1 MPLDKDFDLFDEIEN
16 EQVPG
21 LDTELTEENK
31 EDLITDEDIVTEVKE
46 ENLPVE
52 DVVEVIETQEE
63 EIKEETIEPIKKIKT
78 TGETFNRISDFI
90 VNPVADD
97 EWEQFKNDTLIKMS
111 GIQIKENIPPNVIL
125 HVAADL
131 DSMYSSIYDKYME
144 TKTGLENLTNKED
157 GILAVIKAT
166 NSKGSNETERKANGV
181 AAAEKYKIDKTTV
194 NLFHLIAETRSRLNF
209 LQGIIDQ
216 IRFKKDLLVTA
227 SAAIK
232 VLNKQ
237 TNSSFYDIILI

>member
-1 MPLDKDFDLFDEIEN
+1 M
-16 EQVPG
+16 
-21 LDTELTEENK
+21 
-31 EDLITDEDIVTEVKE
+31 
-46 ENLPVE
+46 
-52 DVVEVIETQEE
+52 
-63 EIKEETIEPIKKIKT
+63 
-78 TGETFNRISDFI
+78 
-90 VNPVADD
+90 NPVADD
-97 EWEQFKNDTLIKMS
+97 EWERFKNDTLIKMS

-166 NSKGSNETERKANGV
+166 NAKGSNETERKANGV

-216 IRFKKDLLVTA
+216 VRFKKDLLVTA

-232 VLNKQ
+232 VLNK
-237 TNSSFYDIILI
+237 

>member
-16 EQVPG
+16 EEVPG
-21 LDTELTEENK
+21 LDTELTDTDK
-31 EDLITDEDIVTEVKE
+31 KDLITDEDTVTVKE
-46 ENLPVE
+46 EVTEETNEESVKENE
-52 DVVEVIETQEE
+52 DEVVENNED
-63 EIKEETIEPIKKIKT
+63 KEELAIEPIKKIKT

-97 EWEQFKNDTLIKMS
+97 EWERFKNDTLIKMS

-166 NSKGSNETERKANGV
+166 NAKGSNETERRANGV

-194 NLFHLIAETRSRLNF
+194 NLFYLIAETRSRLNF

-216 IRFKKDLLVTA
+216 VRFKKDLLVTA

-232 VLNKQ
+232 VLNK
-237 TNSSFYDIILI
+237 

>member
-31 EDLITDEDIVTEVKE
+31 EDLITDEDIVTKVKE

-52 DVVEVIETQEE
+52 DVVEVMEIQEE
-63 EIKEETIEPIKKIKT
+63 VKEETIEPIKKIKT

-232 VLNKQ
+232 VLNK
-237 TNSSFYDIILI
+237 

>member
-16 EQVPG
+16 EEVPG
-21 LDTELTEENK
+21 LDTELTDTDKKN
-31 EDLITDEDIVTEVKE
+31 LITDEDTAVIEEVVAEETVKE
-46 ENLPVE
+46 EEVVE
-52 DVVEVIETQEE
+52 DNEDSEE
-63 EIKEETIEPIKKIKT
+63 SAVEPIKKIKT

-97 EWEQFKNDTLIKMS
+97 EWERFKNDTLIKMS

-144 TKTGLENLTNKED
+144 IKTGLENLTNKED

-166 NSKGSNETERKANGV
+166 NAKGSNETERKANGV

-216 IRFKKDLLVTA
+216 VRFKKDLLVTA

-232 VLNKQ
+232 VLNK
-237 TNSSFYDIILI
+237 

>member
-1 MPLDKDFDLFDEIEN
+1 MPLDKDFDLFDEIEDT
-16 EQVPG
+16 EVPG
-21 LDTELTEENK
+21 LDTELKEESK
-31 EDLITDEDIVTEVKE
+31 PDLITDEDTVTVKE
-46 ENLPVE
+46 EVTEETVKEDGVVE
-52 DVVEVIETQEE
+52 DNED
-63 EIKEETIEPIKKIKT
+63 KEEPAIEPIKKIKT

-97 EWEQFKNDTLIKMS
+97 EWERFKNDTLIKMS

-166 NSKGSNETERKANGV
+166 NAKGSNETERKANGV

-216 IRFKKDLLVTA
+216 VRFKKDLLVTA

-232 VLNKQ
+232 VLNK
-237 TNSSFYDIILI
+237 

>member
-16 EQVPG
+16 EEVPG
-21 LDTELTEENK
+21 LDTELKEESK
-31 EDLITDEDIVTEVKE
+31 PDLITDEDTVT
-46 ENLPVE
+46 
-52 DVVEVIETQEE
+52 
-63 EIKEETIEPIKKIKT
+63 IKEEVTEEINEETVKEDKQKDVIEENEDNEEPAVEPIKKIKT

-97 EWEQFKNDTLIKMS
+97 EWERFKNDILIKMS

-166 NSKGSNETERKANGV
+166 NAKGSNETERKANGV
-181 AAAEKYKIDKTTV
+181 AAAEKYKINKTTV

-216 IRFKKDLLVTA
+216 VRFKKDLLVTA

-232 VLNKQ
+232 VLNK
-237 TNSSFYDIILI
+237 

>member
-16 EQVPG
+16 EEVPG
-21 LDTELTEENK
+21 LDTELKEESK
-31 EDLITDEDIVTEVKE
+31 SDLITDEDTVTVKE
-46 ENLPVE
+46 EVTEEINEGTVKKDEVVE
-52 DVVEVIETQEE
+52 DNED
-63 EIKEETIEPIKKIKT
+63 KEEPTVEPIKKIKT

-97 EWEQFKNDTLIKMS
+97 EWERFKNDTLIKMS

-166 NSKGSNETERKANGV
+166 NAKGSNETERKANGV

-216 IRFKKDLLVTA
+216 VRFKKDLLVTA

-237 TNSSFYDIILI
+237 TNSSF

>member
-31 EDLITDEDIVTEVKE
+31 EDLITDEDIITEVNE

-52 DVVEVIETQEE
+52 DVVEVMEIQEE
-63 EIKEETIEPIKKIKT
+63 KVKEETIEPIKKIKT

-232 VLNKQ
+232 VLNK
-237 TNSSFYDIILI
+237 

>member
-16 EQVPG
+16 EEVPG
-21 LDTELTEENK
+21 LDTELTDTDK
-31 EDLITDEDIVTEVKE
+31 KDLITDEDTVTVKE
-46 ENLPVE
+46 EVTEENNE
-52 DVVEVIETQEE
+52 ESIKKQEEVIEDNEDKDE
-63 EIKEETIEPIKKIKT
+63 PTIEPIKKIKT

-97 EWEQFKNDTLIKMS
+97 EWERFKNDTLIKMS

-166 NSKGSNETERKANGV
+166 NAKGSNETERRANGV

-216 IRFKKDLLVTA
+216 VRFKKDLLVTA

-232 VLNKQ
+232 VLNK
-237 TNSSFYDIILI
+237 

>member
-1 MPLDKDFDLFDEIEN
+1 MPLDKDFDLFDEIEDT
-16 EQVPG
+16 EVPG
-21 LDTELTEENK
+21 LDTELKEESKPDLITEEDTVAIKEEATEETVKEDEVVEDNENK
-31 EDLITDEDIVTEVKE
+31 EE
-46 ENLPVE
+46 P
-52 DVVEVIETQEE
+52 
-63 EIKEETIEPIKKIKT
+63 TIEPIKKIKT
-78 TGETFNRISDFI
+78 IGETFNRISDFI

-97 EWEQFKNDTLIKMS
+97 EWERFKNDTLIKMS

-166 NSKGSNETERKANGV
+166 NAKGSNETERKANGV

-216 IRFKKDLLVTA
+216 VRFKKDLLVTA

-232 VLNKQ
+232 VLNK
-237 TNSSFYDIILI
+237 

>member
-52 DVVEVIETQEE
+52 DVVEVMEIQEE
-63 EIKEETIEPIKKIKT
+63 KVKEETIEPIKKIKT

-232 VLNKQ
+232 VLNK
-237 TNSSFYDIILI
+237 

>member
-1 MPLDKDFDLFDEIEN
+1 MSLDKDFDLFDEIEN
-16 EQVPG
+16 EEVPG
-21 LDTELTEENK
+21 LDTELTDTDK
-31 EDLITDEDIVTEVKE
+31 KDLITDEDTVT
-46 ENLPVE
+46 
-52 DVVEVIETQEE
+52 
-63 EIKEETIEPIKKIKT
+63 IKEEAVTEETVKEDEVVEDNEDEEEPTIEPIKKIKT

-97 EWEQFKNDTLIKMS
+97 EWERFKNDTLIKMS

-144 TKTGLENLTNKED
+144 IKTGLENLTNKED

-166 NSKGSNETERKANGV
+166 NAKGSNETERKANGV
-181 AAAEKYKIDKTTV
+181 TAAEKYKIDKTTV

-216 IRFKKDLLVTA
+216 VRFKKDLLVTA

-232 VLNKQ
+232 VLNK
-237 TNSSFYDIILI
+237 

>member
-16 EQVPG
+16 DEVPG
-21 LDTELTEENK
+21 LDTELTKKNK
-31 EDLITDEDIVTEVKE
+31 EDLITDEDTVA
-46 ENLPVE
+46 
-52 DVVEVIETQEE
+52 
-63 EIKEETIEPIKKIKT
+63 IKEEATEETVKKDEVVEDNEDEEEPTIEPIKKIKT

-97 EWEQFKNDTLIKMS
+97 EWERFKNDTLIKMS

-166 NSKGSNETERKANGV
+166 NAKGSNETERKANGV

-216 IRFKKDLLVTA
+216 VRFKKDLLVTA

-232 VLNKQ
+232 VLNK
-237 TNSSFYDIILI
+237 

>member
-21 LDTELTEENK
+21 LDTELTEQNK
-31 EDLITDEDIVTEVKE
+31 EELITDEDILTEVKE

-52 DVVEVIETQEE
+52 DVVEVMEIQEE
-63 EIKEETIEPIKKIKT
+63 VKEETIEPIKKIKT

-232 VLNKQ
+232 VLNK
-237 TNSSFYDIILI
+237 

>member
-16 EQVPG
+16 DEVPG
-21 LDTELTEENK
+21 LDTELIEENK
-31 EDLITDEDIVTEVKE
+31 EDLITDEDTVDVKEAVTEETVKE
-46 ENLPVE
+46 DEVVE
-52 DVVEVIETQEE
+52 DNEDEE
-63 EIKEETIEPIKKIKT
+63 EPTVEPIKKIKT

-97 EWEQFKNDTLIKMS
+97 EWERFKNDTLIKMS

-166 NSKGSNETERKANGV
+166 NAKGSNETERKANGV

-216 IRFKKDLLVTA
+216 VRFKKDLLVTA

-232 VLNKQ
+232 VLNK
-237 TNSSFYDIILI
+237 

>member
-52 DVVEVIETQEE
+52 DVVEVMEIQEE
-63 EIKEETIEPIKKIKT
+63 VKEETIEPIKKIKT

-232 VLNKQ
+232 VLNK
-237 TNSSFYDIILI
+237 

>member
-16 EQVPG
+16 EEVPG
-21 LDTELTEENK
+21 LDTELKEESK
-31 EDLITDEDIVTEVKE
+31 SDLITDEDTVTVKE
-46 ENLPVE
+46 EVTEEINEGTVKKDEVVE
-52 DVVEVIETQEE
+52 DNED
-63 EIKEETIEPIKKIKT
+63 KEEPTVEPIKKIKT

-97 EWEQFKNDTLIKMS
+97 EWERFKNDTLIKMS

-166 NSKGSNETERKANGV
+166 NAKGSNETERKANGV

-216 IRFKKDLLVTA
+216 VRFKKDLLVTA

-232 VLNKQ
+232 VLNK
-237 TNSSFYDIILI
+237 

>member
-16 EQVPG
+16 EEVPG
-21 LDTELTEENK
+21 LDIELTDTDK
-31 EDLITDEDIVTEVKE
+31 KDLITDEDTVTVEEEVTEETNKESVKE
-46 ENLPVE
+46 NE
-52 DVVEVIETQEE
+52 DEVVENNED
-63 EIKEETIEPIKKIKT
+63 KEEPTVEPIKKIKT

-97 EWEQFKNDTLIKMS
+97 EWERFKNDTLIKMS

-166 NSKGSNETERKANGV
+166 NAKGSNETERKANGV

-216 IRFKKDLLVTA
+216 VRFKKDLLVTA

-232 VLNKQ
+232 VLNK
-237 TNSSFYDIILI
+237 

>member
-16 EQVPG
+16 EEVPG
-21 LDTELTEENK
+21 LDTELKDTDK
-31 EDLITDEDIVTEVKE
+31 KDLITDEDTITVKE
-46 ENLPVE
+46 EVTEEINEETVKENEVVE
-52 DVVEVIETQEE
+52 D
-63 EIKEETIEPIKKIKT
+63 KEEPAVEPIKKIKT

-97 EWEQFKNDTLIKMS
+97 EWERFKNDTLIKMS

-166 NSKGSNETERKANGV
+166 NAKGSNETERKANGV

-216 IRFKKDLLVTA
+216 VRFKKDLLVTA

-232 VLNKQ
+232 VLNK
-237 TNSSFYDIILI
+237 

>member
-31 EDLITDEDIVTEVKE
+31 EDLITNEDIVTEVKE
-46 ENLPVE
+46 ENLPIE
-52 DVVEVIETQEE
+52 DVVEVMEIQEE
-63 EIKEETIEPIKKIKT
+63 VKEETIEPIKKIKT

-111 GIQIKENIPPNVIL
+111 GIQIKENIPPNVVL

-232 VLNKQ
+232 VLNK
-237 TNSSFYDIILI
+237 

>member
-16 EQVPG
+16 EEVPG
-21 LDTELTEENK
+21 LDTELTDTDK
-31 EDLITDEDIVTEVKE
+31 KDLITDEDTIT
-46 ENLPVE
+46 
-52 DVVEVIETQEE
+52 
-63 EIKEETIEPIKKIKT
+63 IKEEVTEEINEESVKKNEDEVVENNEDKEEPAIEPIKKIKT

-97 EWEQFKNDTLIKMS
+97 EWERFKNDTLIKMS

-166 NSKGSNETERKANGV
+166 NAKGSNETERKANGV

-216 IRFKKDLLVTA
+216 VRFKKDLLVTA

-232 VLNKQ
+232 VLNK
-237 TNSSFYDIILI
+237 

>member
-21 LDTELTEENK
+21 LDTELIEENK

-52 DVVEVIETQEE
+52 DVVEVIEIQEE
-63 EIKEETIEPIKKIKT
+63 EVKKEAIEPIKKIKT

-166 NSKGSNETERKANGV
+166 NSKGSNETERRANGV
-181 AAAEKYKIDKTTV
+181 AAAEKYKIDKTIV

-232 VLNKQ
+232 VLNK
-237 TNSSFYDIILI
+237 

>member
-16 EQVPG
+16 EEVPG
-21 LDTELTEENK
+21 LDTELTDTDK
-31 EDLITDEDIVTEVKE
+31 KDLITDEDTVTVKE
-46 ENLPVE
+46 EVTEEINEESIKENE
-52 DVVEVIETQEE
+52 DEVVENNED
-63 EIKEETIEPIKKIKT
+63 KEEPVVEPIKKIKT

-97 EWEQFKNDTLIKMS
+97 EWERFKNDILIKMS

-166 NSKGSNETERKANGV
+166 NAKGSNETERKANGV

-194 NLFHLIAETRSRLNF
+194 NLFHLIAETRNRLNF

-216 IRFKKDLLVTA
+216 VRFKKDLLVTA

-232 VLNKQ
+232 VLNK
-237 TNSSFYDIILI
+237 

>member
-1 MPLDKDFDLFDEIEN
+1 MPLDKDFDLFDEIEDQ
-16 EQVPG
+16 EVPG
-21 LDTELTEENK
+21 LDTELKEESK
-31 EDLITDEDIVTEVKE
+31 LDLITDEDTVTVKE
-46 ENLPVE
+46 KVAEENNEKSIKEDEVVE
-52 DVVEVIETQEE
+52 DNED
-63 EIKEETIEPIKKIKT
+63 KEEPAIEPIKKIKT

-97 EWEQFKNDTLIKMS
+97 EWERFKNDTLIKMS

-166 NSKGSNETERKANGV
+166 NAKGSNETERKANGV

-216 IRFKKDLLVTA
+216 VRFKKDLLVTA

-232 VLNKQ
+232 VLNK
-237 TNSSFYDIILI
+237 

>member
-1 MPLDKDFDLFDEIEN
+1 MPLDKDFDLFDEIEDT
-16 EQVPG
+16 EVPG
-21 LDTELTEENK
+21 LDTELKEESK
-31 EDLITDEDIVTEVKE
+31 PDLITDEDTVT
-46 ENLPVE
+46 
-52 DVVEVIETQEE
+52 
-63 EIKEETIEPIKKIKT
+63 IKEEATEEIVKEDEVVKDNEDKEDEEEPTVEPIKKIKT

-97 EWEQFKNDTLIKMS
+97 EWERFKNDTLIKMS

-157 GILAVIKAT
+157 GILAVIKAM
-166 NSKGSNETERKANGV
+166 NAKGSNETERKANGV

-216 IRFKKDLLVTA
+216 VRFKKDLLVTA

-232 VLNKQ
+232 VLNK
-237 TNSSFYDIILI
+237 

>member
-1 MPLDKDFDLFDEIEN
+1 MPLDKDFDLFDEIEDT
-16 EQVPG
+16 EVPG
-21 LDTELTEENK
+21 LDTELKEESK
-31 EDLITDEDIVTEVKE
+31 PDLITDEDTVTVKE
-46 ENLPVE
+46 EVTEETVKEDEVVE
-52 DVVEVIETQEE
+52 DNED
-63 EIKEETIEPIKKIKT
+63 KEEPAVKPIKKIKT

-97 EWEQFKNDTLIKMS
+97 EWERFKNDTLIKMS

-125 HVAADL
+125 HVASDL

-166 NSKGSNETERKANGV
+166 NAKGSNETERKANGV

-216 IRFKKDLLVTA
+216 VRFKKDLLVTA

-232 VLNKQ
+232 VLNK
-237 TNSSFYDIILI
+237 

>member
-16 EQVPG
+16 EEVPG
-21 LDTELTEENK
+21 LDTELKEESK
-31 EDLITDEDIVTEVKE
+31 SDLITDEDTVNVKE
-46 ENLPVE
+46 EVTEKINEETVKENEVVKDNE
-52 DVVEVIETQEE
+52 DNED
-63 EIKEETIEPIKKIKT
+63 KEEPAIEPIKKIKT

-97 EWEQFKNDTLIKMS
+97 EWERFKNDTLIKMS

-166 NSKGSNETERKANGV
+166 NAKGSNETERKANGV

-216 IRFKKDLLVTA
+216 VRFKKDLLVTA

-232 VLNKQ
+232 VLNK
-237 TNSSFYDIILI
+237 

>member
-16 EQVPG
+16 EEVPG
-21 LDTELTEENK
+21 LDTELKEESK
-31 EDLITDEDIVTEVKE
+31 SDLITDEDTVTIKEEVTEEINEESVKKDKQ
-46 ENLPVE
+46 E
-52 DVVEVIETQEE
+52 DVVEDNED
-63 EIKEETIEPIKKIKT
+63 KEEPAVEPIKKIKT

-97 EWEQFKNDTLIKMS
+97 EWERFKNDTLIKMS

-166 NSKGSNETERKANGV
+166 NAKGSNETERRANGV

-216 IRFKKDLLVTA
+216 VRFKKDLLVTA

-232 VLNKQ
+232 VLNK
-237 TNSSFYDIILI
+237 

>member
-1 MPLDKDFDLFDEIEN
+1 MPLDKDFDLFDEIEDT
-16 EQVPG
+16 EVPG
-21 LDTELTEENK
+21 LDTELKEESK
-31 EDLITDEDIVTEVKE
+31 PDLITDEDTVT
-46 ENLPVE
+46 
-52 DVVEVIETQEE
+52 
-63 EIKEETIEPIKKIKT
+63 IKEEVTEETVKEDEVVEDDEEPAVEPIKKIKT

-97 EWEQFKNDTLIKMS
+97 EWERFKNDTLIKMS

-166 NSKGSNETERKANGV
+166 NAKGSNETERKANGV

-216 IRFKKDLLVTA
+216 VRFKKDLLVTA

-232 VLNKQ
+232 VLNK
-237 TNSSFYDIILI
+237 

>member
-16 EQVPG
+16 EEVPG
-21 LDTELTEENK
+21 LDTELKDTDK
-31 EDLITDEDIVTEVKE
+31 KDLITDEDTITVKE
-46 ENLPVE
+46 EVTEEINEETVKE
-52 DVVEVIETQEE
+52 NEVVENEE
-63 EIKEETIEPIKKIKT
+63 EPAVEPIKKIKT

-97 EWEQFKNDTLIKMS
+97 EWERFKNDTLIKMS

-166 NSKGSNETERKANGV
+166 NAKGSNETERKANGV

-216 IRFKKDLLVTA
+216 VRFKKDLLVTA

-232 VLNKQ
+232 VLNK
-237 TNSSFYDIILI
+237 

>member
-16 EQVPG
+16 EEVPG
-21 LDTELTEENK
+21 LDTELTDTDK
-31 EDLITDEDIVTEVKE
+31 KDLITDEDTVTVEEEVTEETNKESVKE
-46 ENLPVE
+46 NE
-52 DVVEVIETQEE
+52 DEVVENNED
-63 EIKEETIEPIKKIKT
+63 KEEPTVEPIKKIKT

-97 EWEQFKNDTLIKMS
+97 EWERFKNDTLIKMS

-166 NSKGSNETERKANGV
+166 NAKGSNETERKANGV

-216 IRFKKDLLVTA
+216 VRFKKDLLVTA

-232 VLNKQ
+232 VLNK
-237 TNSSFYDIILI
+237 

>member
-16 EQVPG
+16 EEVPG
-21 LDTELTEENK
+21 LDTELKEESK
-31 EDLITDEDIVTEVKE
+31 QDLITDEDTVTIKEEVTEENNEETVKE
-46 ENLPVE
+46 DKQE
-52 DVVEVIETQEE
+52 DVVEDNED
-63 EIKEETIEPIKKIKT
+63 KEEPAVEPIKKIKT

-97 EWEQFKNDTLIKMS
+97 EWERFKNDTLIKMS

-166 NSKGSNETERKANGV
+166 NAKGSNETERKANGV

-216 IRFKKDLLVTA
+216 VRFKKDLLVTA

-232 VLNKQ
+232 VLNK
-237 TNSSFYDIILI
+237 

>member
-1 MPLDKDFDLFDEIEN
+1 MPLDKDFDLFDEIEDT
-16 EQVPG
+16 EVPG
-21 LDTELTEENK
+21 LDTELKEESK
-31 EDLITDEDIVTEVKE
+31 PDLITDEDTVA
-46 ENLPVE
+46 
-52 DVVEVIETQEE
+52 
-63 EIKEETIEPIKKIKT
+63 IKEEATEETVKKDEVVKDNEDKEDEEELTIEPIKKIKT

-97 EWEQFKNDTLIKMS
+97 EWERFKNDTLIKMS

-166 NSKGSNETERKANGV
+166 NAKGSNETERKANGV

-216 IRFKKDLLVTA
+216 VRFKKDLLVTA

-232 VLNKQ
+232 VLNK
-237 TNSSFYDIILI
+237 

>member
-16 EQVPG
+16 EEVPG
-21 LDTELTEENK
+21 LDTELTDTDK
-31 EDLITDEDIVTEVKE
+31 KDLITDEDTVT
-46 ENLPVE
+46 
-52 DVVEVIETQEE
+52 
-63 EIKEETIEPIKKIKT
+63 IKEEVTEEINEESVKENEDEVVEDNEDKEELAVEPIKKIKT

-97 EWEQFKNDTLIKMS
+97 EWERFKNDTLIKMS
-111 GIQIKENIPPNVIL
+111 GIQIKENIPPNVVL

-166 NSKGSNETERKANGV
+166 NAKGSNETERRANGV
-181 AAAEKYKIDKTTV
+181 IAAEKYKIDKTTV

-216 IRFKKDLLVTA
+216 VRFKKDLLVTA

-232 VLNKQ
+232 VLNK
-237 TNSSFYDIILI
+237 

>member
-16 EQVPG
+16 EEVPG
-21 LDTELTEENK
+21 LDTELKEESK
-31 EDLITDEDIVTEVKE
+31 KDLITDEDTVTVKEAVTEETVKE
-46 ENLPVE
+46 DEVVE
-52 DVVEVIETQEE
+52 DNED
-63 EIKEETIEPIKKIKT
+63 KEEPAIEPIKKIKT

-97 EWEQFKNDTLIKMS
+97 EWERFKNDTLIKMS

-166 NSKGSNETERKANGV
+166 NAKGSNETERKANGV

-216 IRFKKDLLVTA
+216 VRFKKDLLVTA

-232 VLNKQ
+232 VLNK
-237 TNSSFYDIILI
+237 

>member
-1 MPLDKDFDLFDEIEN
+1 MPLDKDFDLFDEIEDQ
-16 EQVPG
+16 EVPG
-21 LDTELTEENK
+21 LDTELKEESK
-31 EDLITDEDIVTEVKE
+31 PDLITDEDTITVKEVVTEETVKK
-46 ENLPVE
+46 
-52 DVVEVIETQEE
+52 DEVIEDNED
-63 EIKEETIEPIKKIKT
+63 KEEPVVEPIKKIKT

-97 EWEQFKNDTLIKMS
+97 EWERFKNDTLIKMS

-166 NSKGSNETERKANGV
+166 NAKGSNETERKANGV

-216 IRFKKDLLVTA
+216 VRFKKDLLVTA

-232 VLNKQ
+232 VLNK
-237 TNSSFYDIILI
+237 

>member
-1 MPLDKDFDLFDEIEN
+1 MPLDKDFDLFDEIEDT
-16 EQVPG
+16 EVPG
-21 LDTELTEENK
+21 LDTELKEESK
-31 EDLITDEDIVTEVKE
+31 PDLITDEDTAIVEEAVTEETVKE
-46 ENLPVE
+46 DE
-52 DVVEVIETQEE
+52 VVENNED
-63 EIKEETIEPIKKIKT
+63 KEEPTIEPIKKIKT

-97 EWEQFKNDTLIKMS
+97 EWERFKNDTLIKMS

-166 NSKGSNETERKANGV
+166 NAKGSNETERKANGV

-216 IRFKKDLLVTA
+216 VRFKKDLLVTA

-232 VLNKQ
+232 VLNK
-237 TNSSFYDIILI
+237 

>member
-1 MPLDKDFDLFDEIEN
+1 MPLDKDFDLFDEIEDT
-16 EQVPG
+16 EVPG
-21 LDTELTEENK
+21 LDTELKEESK
-31 EDLITDEDIVTEVKE
+31 PDLITEEDTAIVEEAVTEETVKE
-46 ENLPVE
+46 NEVVE
-52 DVVEVIETQEE
+52 DKEDEE
-63 EIKEETIEPIKKIKT
+63 KPTIEPIKKIKT

-97 EWEQFKNDTLIKMS
+97 EWERFKNDTLIKMS

-166 NSKGSNETERKANGV
+166 NAKGSNETERKANGV

-216 IRFKKDLLVTA
+216 VRFKKDLLVTA

-232 VLNKQ
+232 VLNK
-237 TNSSFYDIILI
+237 